1 MMLINSKE
9 QEKKINDDYKKYSR
23 DTILS
28 VVSSRTTEE
37 IKNELNT
44 LYQIRLLMQSEKNP
58 CYVNLT
64 TKSGWTR
71 FTVSEAIKDY
81 KEELKQRGVLK

>member
-23 DTILS
+23 DVILS

-37 IKNELNT
+37 IKFYTGL
-44 LYQIRLLMQSEKNP
+44 
-58 CYVNLT
+58 
-64 TKSGWTR
+64 
-71 FTVSEAIKDY
+71 IKDIKNDMREQLDWEDS
-81 KEELKQRGVLK
+81 KERYHMMENLAQSDFVKSIFKMKGDE